1 MMAPAAAATEETP
14 LVVNDL
20 GTTDFAQANHKMLT
34 SLLGAIQAALLVLF
48 LFGST
53 YSAKDYSPSE
63 YVVFRDVMVML
74 LLGFGF
80 LMTFLKKY
88 GLGAVGGTL
97 MLTAIAVQ
105 LNVFVELLCRVM
117 YGADEDTDFPLPLK
131 VPTLIDGEFA
141 AGAFFFCDNNDD
153 V

>member
-1 MMAPAAAATEETP
+1 MAPPATEETP
-14 LVVNDL
+14 LVVNDP
-20 GTTDFAQANHKMLT
+20 GITDFAKANHKRLT

-48 LFGST
+48 VFGTT

-63 YVVFRDVMVML
+63 YIVFRDIMVML

-80 LMTFLKKY
+80 LMTFLQKY
-88 GLGAVGGTL
+88 GLGAVGLTL
-97 MLTAIAVQ
+97 MLTAIAIQ

-117 YGADEDTDFPLPLK
+117 YGTDEDTEFPLPLK

-141 AGAFFFCDNNDD
+141 AGAFLLS
-153 V
+153 